1 MHRVLLSYLEDDWVP
16 ILSNIIRAIGF
27 LLNHLMTSGCPS
39 GSPVS
44 FPPPLCLAFAKTRN
58 HTSNEVKKLVAQTT
72 HYLGRHPK
80 KFPPKFIE
88 VLTPH
93 LVNAILEEKTDV
105 QSA

>member
-1 MHRVLLSYLEDDWVP
+1 
-16 ILSNIIRAIGF
+16 
-27 LLNHLMTSGCPS
+27 MTSGCTS

-44 FPPPLCLAFAKTRN
+44 FPPPLCLAFAKTLN
-58 HTSNEVKKLVAQTT
+58 HTSNEVKKLVAQTI

-80 KFPPKFIE
+80 KFLPPKFIE